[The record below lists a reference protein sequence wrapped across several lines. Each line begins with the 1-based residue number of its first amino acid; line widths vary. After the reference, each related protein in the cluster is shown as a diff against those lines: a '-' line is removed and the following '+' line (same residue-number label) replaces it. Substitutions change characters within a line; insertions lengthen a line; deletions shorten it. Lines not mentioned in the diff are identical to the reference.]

1 MGARLGGAKG
11 NSSSVIGAAMTTT
24 MLSAVLAAGSRQTIF
39 FALAVTATLATI
51 ALLVVTLRTELL
63 QRAAHRGRRDR
74 RERAAARDP
83 REALAIVG
91 DTLAATHNPEAL
103 LPVILRA
110 TADATG
116 AAAGRLLVDGA
127 EIASVGVIPPGV
139 EPLELELASRG
150 DSRTTM
156 LLYPPP
162 NGFDAES
169 GRLAAWLASQAAIA
183 LENAHL
189 HHAVQR
195 QAVTDELTGL
205 VNRRRFMTALGS
217 EIARASRIVP
227 PSLILADLDDFK
239 LVNDAF
245 GHPIGDELLQSFAR
259 AMLECVRDID
269 IPARLGGEEFAV
281 LLPETPLAGAFAVAE
296 RLQRLLTRSP
306 LLEQDGRSIRAT
318 ASFGVAELIE
328 GETADE
334 LLRRGDAALY
344 RAKAEGKNTV
354 VAAKAAAA

>member
-1 MGARLGGAKG
+1 
-11 NSSSVIGAAMTTT
+11 MTTIT
-24 MLSAVLAAGSRQTIF
+24 FSAVLAVGSRQAVF
-39 FALAVTATLATI
+39 FVLAVIATLATI
-51 ALLVVTLRTELL
+51 TLLAVTLRTELL
-63 QRAAHRGRRDR
+63 NRGEHRGRRDR
-74 RERAAARDP
+74 RGRTAARDP

-110 TADATG
+110 TVDATG
-116 AAAGRLLVDGA
+116 AAAGRLLVAGA
-127 EIASVGVIPPGV
+127 ETAAVGILPPSA
-139 EPLELELASRG
+139 EPLELELAALG
-150 DSRTTM
+150 DNRTTM

-162 NGFDAES
+162 SGFDAES

-205 VNRRRFMTALGS
+205 VNRRRFMTALES

-227 PSLILADLDDFK
+227 AALILADLDDFK
-239 LVNDAF
+239 LVNDEF
-245 GHPIGDELLQSFAR
+245 GHPIGDELLQSFAL
-259 AMLECVRDID
+259 AMLACVRDID
-269 IPARLGGEEFAV
+269 VPARLGGEEFAV
-281 LLPETPLAGAFAVAE
+281 LLPETPLAGALAVAQ
-296 RLQRLLTRSP
+296 RLQRLLTKSP

-318 ASFGVAELIE
+318 ASFGVAELVE

-334 LLRRGDAALY
+334 LLRRADAALY

-354 VAAKAAAA
+354 VAAKAAAAA

>member
-1 MGARLGGAKG
+1 
-11 NSSSVIGAAMTTT
+11 MTTI
-24 MLSAVLAAGSRQTIF
+24 MFSAVLAAGSRQDLYF
-39 FALAVTATLATI
+39 VLAVVATLATL
-51 ALLVVTLRTELL
+51 ALLFVTLRTEV
-63 QRAAHRGRRDR
+63 RNRGEHRGRRDR
-74 RERAAARDP
+74 RGRTAARDP

-110 TADATG
+110 TVDATG
-116 AAAGRLLVDGA
+116 AAGGRLLVGEGETA
-127 EIASVGVIPPGV
+127 AVGNLPADV
-139 EPLELELASRG
+139 EPLQLELAALG
-150 DSRTTM
+150 ESRTTM
-156 LLYPPP
+156 LLYPPAA
-162 NGFDAES
+162 GFDAES

-205 VNRRRFMTALGS
+205 VNRRRFMTALES

-227 PSLILADLDDFK
+227 AALILADLDDFK

-245 GHPIGDELLQSFAR
+245 GHPIGDELLQSFAL
-259 AMLECVRDID
+259 AMLECVRDFD
-269 IPARLGGEEFAV
+269 VPARLGGEEFAV
-281 LLPETPLAGAFAVAE
+281 LLPETPLAGAVAVAE

-306 LLEQDGRSIRAT
+306 LLERDGRSIRAT
-318 ASFGVAELIE
+318 ASFGVAELVE
-328 GETADE
+328 GETAYE
-334 LLRRGDAALY
+334 LLRRADAALY

-354 VAAKAAAA
+354 VAAKAAAAA

>member
-1 MGARLGGAKG
+1 
-11 NSSSVIGAAMTTT
+11 MTTT
-24 MLSAVLAAGSRQTIF
+24 MFSAVLAAGSRQDLF
-39 FALAVTATLATI
+39 FVLAVVATLATV
-51 ALLVVTLRTELL
+51 ALLLLTLRTELL
-63 QRAAHRGRRDR
+63 NRAAHRGRRDR

-116 AAAGRLLVDGA
+116 AAAGRLLVGGTETA
-127 EIASVGVIPPGV
+127 AVGVIPPGV

-150 DSRTTM
+150 DSQTTM

-162 NGFDAES
+162 SGFDAES

-205 VNRRRFMTALGS
+205 VNRRRFMTALES

-227 PSLILADLDDFK
+227 PALILADLDDFK

-269 IPARLGGEEFAV
+269 IPARLGGEEFSV
-281 LLPETPLAGAFAVAE
+281 LLPETPLAGAVAVAE

-306 LLEQDGRSIRAT
+306 LLERDGRSIRAT
-318 ASFGVAELIE
+318 ASFGVAELVE

-334 LLRRGDAALY
+334 LLRRADAALY

-354 VAAKAAAA
+354 VAAKAVAAV

>member
-1 MGARLGGAKG
+1 
-11 NSSSVIGAAMTTT
+11 MTTT
-24 MLSAVLAAGSRQTIF
+24 MFSAVLAAGSRQDLF
-39 FALAVTATLATI
+39 FVLAVIATLATV
-51 ALLVVTLRTELL
+51 ALLFVTLRSELL
-63 QRAAHRGRRDR
+63 NRAAHRRRRDR
-74 RERAAARDP
+74 RERAAVGDP

-116 AAAGRLLVDGA
+116 AAAGRLLVGGA
-127 EIASVGVIPPGV
+127 ETAAVGVIPPGV
-139 EPLELELASRG
+139 EPLELELASRS
-150 DSRTTM
+150 DSQTTM

-162 NGFDAES
+162 SGFDAES

-205 VNRRRFMTALGS
+205 VNRRRFMTALES

-227 PSLILADLDDFK
+227 PALILADLDDFK

-269 IPARLGGEEFAV
+269 IPARLGGEEFSV
-281 LLPETPLAGAFAVAE
+281 LLPETPLAGAVAVAE

-306 LLEQDGRSIRAT
+306 LLERDGRSIRAT
-318 ASFGVAELIE
+318 ASFGVAELVE

-334 LLRRGDAALY
+334 LLRRADAALY

-354 VAAKAAAA
+354 VAAKAVAAV